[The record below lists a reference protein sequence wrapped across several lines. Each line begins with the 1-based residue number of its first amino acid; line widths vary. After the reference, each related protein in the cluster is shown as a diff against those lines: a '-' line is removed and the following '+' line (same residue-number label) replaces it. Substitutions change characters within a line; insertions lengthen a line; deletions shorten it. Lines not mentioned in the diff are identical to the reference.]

1 MRITRKFLREQ
12 YACYTDE
19 KIAALVPKSGV
30 TPLRCARG
38 DIPPEDRIWVLTR
51 PGVLPDSMLREW
63 SARTVERALSRV
75 AKSDPR
81 SIAVVPLLRR
91 LAMGEKIPQDD
102 LDAAGEAAW
111 DAARAAARE
120 AAREAARAASR
131 AAARE
136 ASWAAARE
144 AAWAAAWAAAW
155 ETAWEAAW
163 AAAWEAACAAAW
175 ETERLAQ
182 IADIIQLL
190 EATP

>member
-1 MRITRKFLREQ
+1 
-12 YACYTDE
+12 
-19 KIAALVPKSGV
+19 
-30 TPLRCARG
+30 
-38 DIPPEDRIWVLTR
+38 
-51 PGVLPDSMLREW
+51 MLREW

-75 AKSDPR
+75 AKPDPR

-111 DAARAAARE
+111 A
-120 AAREAARAASR
+120 
-131 AAARE
+131 

-144 AAWAAAWAAAW
+144 AARAAAWAAAW
-155 ETAWEAAW
+155 ETAW
-163 AAAWEAACAAAW
+163 AAAWEASWEAASAAARA
-175 ETERLAQ
+175 EERLAQ